1 MPITLNNELAGF
13 LSDGL
18 FFRRCHCTATC
29 PQSLTTSNIKYAL
42 IGLKQPDVT
51 AFLTLLDHELEH
63 DLVLTCNSASLSGK
77 HESKWLP
84 EWWEATKLRH
94 RNEATKCFC
103 DCFRKC
109 TVHGCCFG
117 FWNIIHGR
125 CFLTFSILACVWLF
139 GIIPCLGLQ
148 NSAFCWSIPSSYLLK
163 VTISIYIPPQILKWL
178 AWNPD
183 RYIMKLLIIMY
194 GLPLEHHVFGLL
206 LSSMNC

>member
-1 MPITLNNELAGF
+1 MSDRDCNNLTWLLTDSGLGTHSWTRSHRPGRRTYWITWNN
-13 LSDGL
+13 
-18 FFRRCHCTATC
+18 
-29 PQSLTTSNIKYAL
+29 
-42 IGLKQPDVT
+42 
-51 AFLTLLDHELEH
+51 
-63 DLVLTCNSASLSGK
+63 GK
-77 HESKWLP
+77 RESKWLP

-117 FWNIIHGR
+117 FWNLIHGR
-125 CFLTFSILACVWLF
+125 CFLTFSILACIWLF

-178 AWNPD
+178 TWNPD

-194 GLPLEHHVFGLL
+194 GSPLEHHVLGLL